1 MSTQNIQ
8 NLTNGQMGYQVPGS
22 PAPAGWQFTSG
33 GNTGAGNTDNTGKT
47 ILADNGRTVADLTS
61 SGNVVPSGTVTPT
74 SQYENFTGNIA
85 KLIDRANIAYNSS
98 KGNLQAGKASLTNLS
113 LAPNGVQSANPQV
126 FSSDVIAGQ
135 KALAAAFN
143 PALGSISDQM
153 NSM

>member
-33 GNTGAGNTDNTGKT
+33 GNTGQMSM
-47 ILADNGRTVADLTS
+47 ADKGRTVADLTS

-126 FSSDVIAGQ
+126 FSSDAIAGQ
-135 KALAAAFN
+135 KALASAFN